1 MNWIK
6 RSLSLGAL
14 WMLLLAFPLQ
24 VLAAG
29 GIEPIK
35 LTKSTAL
42 TLEYQ
47 YDNTA
52 LSNVTFSLYRVG
64 NVNKA
69 GTFSMTGDFESFND
83 SDDAWDVMA
92 EKMAKVAK
100 EKNVTPKRRSKTN
113 GDGLLAFQTA
123 ENDKLSTGLY
133 LVVGETT
140 YEQDILG
147 EQARHRYDR
156 YATTPFLVSLPT
168 YVNAAWNYECAAAPK
183 SSLQYCYRVIF
194 TIIRKPLRIRL

>member
-1 MNWIK
+1 MKWIK

-24 VLAAG
+24 ALTAG

-64 NVNKA
+64 DVSKT
-69 GTFSMTGDFESFND
+69 GTFSMTGDFESFNNP
-83 SDDAWDVMA
+83 
-92 EKMAKVAK
+92 KVVK
-100 EKNVTPKRRSKTN
+100 
-113 GDGLLAFQTA
+113 
-123 ENDKLSTGLY
+123 
-133 LVVGETT
+133 
-140 YEQDILG
+140 
-147 EQARHRYDR
+147 
-156 YATTPFLVSLPT
+156 
-168 YVNAAWNYECAAAPK
+168 
-183 SSLQYCYRVIF
+183 
-194 TIIRKPLRIRL
+194 